1 MIAAPITAAI
11 DKIGMQQPRHP
22 QPERYIPLGG
32 GGGGGGL
39 CPLLGGGPPIGPL
52 PPIGGGPPIGPLPIG
67 IKTTPFK

>member
-22 QPERYIPLGG
+22 QPERYIPLG